1 MVVLWFENV
10 SSTLLNSIQSNF
22 STFLYHFARF
32 SPASSGL
39 DFLLKMSVSCML
51 RLYPSRSLEN
61 LSKRMV
67 VLALCCSFHLLQ
79 CFSIIC
85 LLLLSNC
92 GKVSPFSDSF
102 RFPFSDSILF
112 LFASLFFDDAPTKTY
127 ITMRQKMSSICFK
140 HNCFYEDF
148 IFEDIIGSWI
158 SWLSLKKWG
167 I

>member
-1 MVVLWFENV
+1 MMVVLWFENV
-10 SSTLLNSIQSNF
+10 SNTLLNSIQSNF

-67 VLALCCSFHLLQ
+67 VLAICCSFHLLQ

-92 GKVSPFSDSF
+92 GKVSPFSILSGSHFPILSF
-102 RFPFSDSILF
+102 SSLLLSF
-112 LFASLFFDDAPTKTY
+112 L
-127 ITMRQKMSSICFK
+127 TMLRQKRILLCARK
-140 HNCFYEDF
+140 
-148 IFEDIIGSWI
+148 
-158 SWLSLKKWG
+158 
-167 I
+167 